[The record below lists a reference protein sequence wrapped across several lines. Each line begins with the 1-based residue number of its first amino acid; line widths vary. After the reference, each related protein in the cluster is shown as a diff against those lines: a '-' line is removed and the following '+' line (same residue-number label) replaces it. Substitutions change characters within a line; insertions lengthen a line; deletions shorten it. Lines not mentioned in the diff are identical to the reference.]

1 MLSLRGCTR
10 FGRCFVPLCATPNRR
25 GIISDLLAQKYIISD
40 LLAQKYDALHGDGQF
55 IYQYEIAYLYFNP
68 FDEISVRYYGIQVNT
83 EFDVVFPC
91 VNDEFLLKRF
101 ISFFHKQP

>member
-25 GIISDLLAQKYIISD
+25 GIISD

-68 FDEISVRYYGIQVNT
+68 FDEIRVRYYGIQVNT